1 MIESGAAAR
10 WSLHLRAGVKRCV
23 GSRPAWADGVTLC
36 LKEKVG
42 GVRSTFP
49 EAAPGRAPA
58 TKLDYLGVW
67 SARTGRDRSWAWDG
81 DVELSCSALKYLCFL
96 EEGVPIDGGMGLC

>member
-1 MIESGAAAR
+1 M
-10 WSLHLRAGVKRCV
+10 
-23 GSRPAWADGVTLC
+23 
-36 LKEKVG
+36 G

-49 EAAPGRAPA
+49 ETAPGRAPA

-81 DVELSCSALKYLCFL
+81 DVELSCLALKYLCFL
-96 EEGVPIDGGMGLC
+96 EEGVPIDERPAGFMEGWACAEGKQDPGGYENPRSPGAENI